1 MVLCRKVVNQFTE
14 NNLVNELCL
23 PNELKKYLQ
32 YEDLKDH
39 SSPKASL
46 NFNAKLNAAP
56 NAKQFQAT
64 IAF

>member
-1 MVLCRKVVNQFTE
+1 MVLCRKVVNQFTA

-32 YEDLKDH
+32 YEDLKDQ

-46 NFNAKLNAAP
+46 NFNSKLNAAP
-56 NAKQFQAT
+56 NAKQLHAT